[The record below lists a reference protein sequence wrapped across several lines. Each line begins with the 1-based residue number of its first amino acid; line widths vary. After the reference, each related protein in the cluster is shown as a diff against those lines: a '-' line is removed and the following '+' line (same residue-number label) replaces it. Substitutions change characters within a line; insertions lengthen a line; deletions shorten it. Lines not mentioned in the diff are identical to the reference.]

1 MKNLTVTINNT
12 KLPIKE
18 YQGQRVVTLKE
29 IDAVH
34 ERPEGTAR
42 KRFND
47 NKKHFIEGIDYF
59 KVKCA
64 EVRPFFG
71 QTLPNGFNPDADI
84 ALITESGY
92 LMLVKSF
99 TDDLAWTVQRQ
110 LVNVYFAATDSQ
122 RKGAAKQTK
131 QQTAKLPPLS
141 SVNMAMKLQAD
152 VARAAG
158 VAPEYIQ
165 AALSKAYDPYG
176 IAIPSSCLP
185 DSETLY
191 ECGEIAKALG
201 VYSKNWEPHSRA
213 ISAVISLVGTREGE
227 TKKVPFTVGG
237 YSNATVKYTASVKD
251 RVKDWIEEQNY
262 PPLIQSSDGRWYKVC
277 YKK

>member
-12 KLPIKE
+12 KLPVKE

-29 IDAVH
+29 IDTVH
-34 ERPEGTAR
+34 DRPEGTAR
-42 KRFND
+42 RTFHS
-47 NKKHFIEGIDYF
+47 NKKHLLEGTDYF
-59 KVKCA
+59 
-64 EVRPFFG
+64 VRNPSEAASEFG
-71 QTLPNGFNPDADI
+71 IIAPNG
-84 ALITESGY
+84 LVLMTESGY

-110 LVNVYFAATDSQ
+110 LVNVYFAATASQ
-122 RKGAAKQTK
+122 RQSAAKQTK
-131 QQTAKLPPLS
+131 QQAIKLPPLS

-152 VARAAG
+152 AARAAG

-191 ECGEIAKALG
+191 ECGEIARSLG

-213 ISAVISLVGTREGE
+213 ISAVISLVGTLEGE

-251 RVKDWIEEQNY
+251 RVKDWIEAQNY
-262 PPLIQSSDGRWYKVC
+262 PSSIQSSDGKRYKVC

>member
-42 KRFND
+42 RNFNA
-47 NKKHFIEGIDYF
+47 NKNHLIEGTDFFVVSQPSEIRSLGL
-59 KVKCA
+59 
-64 EVRPFFG
+64 ERPQG
-71 QTLPNGFNPDADI
+71 GTPQSVT
-84 ALITESGY
+84 LITESGY

-122 RKGAAKQTK
+122 RQSAAKQTK
-131 QQTAKLPPLS
+131 QQASKLPPLS

-152 VARAAG
+152 AARAAG

-251 RVKDWIEEQNY
+251 RVQDWIEAQNY
-262 PPLIQSSDGRWYKVC
+262 PPLIQSSDGRRYKVC

>member
-12 KLPIKE
+12 KLPVKE

-34 ERPEGTAR
+34 QRPEGTAR
-42 KRFND
+42 RNFNA
-47 NKKHFIEGIDYF
+47 NKNHLIEETDF
-59 KVKCA
+59 FQVCA
-64 EVRPFFG
+64 NEIR
-71 QTLPNGFNPDADI
+71 TLKIMDLSPKAHEDI
-84 ALITESGY
+84 TLITESGY

-110 LVNVYFAATDSQ
+110 LVNVYFAATASQ
-122 RKGAAKQTK
+122 RQGAAKQTK
-131 QQTAKLPPLS
+131 QQNAKLPPLS

-152 VARAAG
+152 AARAAG

-191 ECGEIAKALG
+191 ECGEIAKSLG

-213 ISAVISLVGTREGE
+213 ISAVISLVGTRKGE

-251 RVKDWIEEQNY
+251 RVKDWIKEHNY
-262 PPLIQSSDGRWYKVC
+262 PTLIQGSDGKRYKVC